1 MKQVTIFGA
10 FGQVGTDLSKQFEYN
25 HWKVNKVSHN
35 QVSIENYLQ
44 VKSYLED
51 NPTDLIINAA
61 AFHRVEKCEVEI
73 AKSWMIN
80 THGSS
85 NLAMMAEAIKAKYVF
100 LSSDYVFDGFKGS
113 PYKEID
119 SVSPIN
125 VYGATK
131 AAAENTILSISGS
144 NLIARVSSVFGSH
157 GNSSKGM
164 NFVDKIIL
172 MAKKKESLIITNE
185 LIMSPSYSVDI
196 SKKIFELVNLDGSG
210 IFHLC
215 NEGSTSWFNFA
226 IEICSQLNISIEIKN
241 GEEQNSSGVRRP
253 LNSSLCT
260 CKAKSL
266 KLPQRKWQEALNSYL
281 VEKGYLK

>member
-25 HWKVNKVSHN
+25 NWKVNKVSHN

-61 AFHRVEKCEVEI
+61 AFHGVEKCEVEI

-80 THGSS
+80 TQGSS
-85 NLAMMAEAIKAKYVF
+85 NLAITAQAIKAKYVF

-125 VYGATK
+125 VYGKTK
-131 AAAENTILSISGS
+131 AAAENTILSISES
-144 NLIARVSSVFGSH
+144 NLIARISSVFGSF
-157 GNSSKGM
+157 GKSNKGM
-164 NFVDKIIL
+164 NFVDKIVS
-172 MAKKKESLIITNE
+172 MAQKNESIIITNN

-196 SKKIFELVNLDGSG
+196 SRKIFELVNLDGSG

-215 NEGSTSWFNFA
+215 NEGSASWFEFA
-226 IEICSQLNISIEIKN
+226 IEICSQLGISIEIKN
-241 GEEQNSSGVRRP
+241 GEEQNSSVVRRP

-260 CKAKSL
+260 CKGKSL
-266 KLPQRKWQEALNSYL
+266 NLPQRNWQEALNSYL
-281 VEKGYLK
+281 IEKGHLN